1 MEEHAYPLQLYY
13 NTQIVLLHKK
23 LIFVFEMRKLILVVS
38 MYFVKLFDIRID
50 ADLIQEEVAKILGVT
65 QENYSRWETG
75 KEFIPLNKL
84 NILCN
89 YFHVSMDYALG
100 LDENKTYKEVS
111 LDKNIIGKRLRE
123 FRHNIGI
130 TQKEL
135 AKILNTTQSTISAYE
150 RGHTLILASF
160 AYELA
165 KKYNLSLDW
174 LVSRS
179 NTMFISKK

>member
-23 LIFVFEMRKLILVVS
+23 LIFIFEMRKLILVVS

-150 RGHTLILASF
+150 KGHTLILASF
-160 AYELA
+160 AYQLG

>member
-1 MEEHAYPLQLYY
+1 
-13 NTQIVLLHKK
+13 
-23 LIFVFEMRKLILVVS
+23 MRKLILVVS

-50 ADLIQEEVAKILGVT
+50 ADLTQEEVAKILGVT

-75 KEFIPLNKL
+75 KEFIPLSKL

-100 LDENKTYKEVS
+100 LDDNKKYKEVT
-111 LDKNIIGKRLRE
+111 LDKKLIGTRLKE

-174 LVSRS
+174 LTNRHK
-179 NTMFISKK
+179 TMFISQK

>member
-1 MEEHAYPLQLYY
+1 
-13 NTQIVLLHKK
+13 
-23 LIFVFEMRKLILVVS
+23 
-38 MYFVKLFDIRID
+38 MYFAKLFDIRID

-84 NILCN
+84 NTLCN

-100 LDENKTYKEVS
+100 LDDNKNYQEVS
-111 LDKNIIGKRLRE
+111 LDKKIIGDRLRE
-123 FRHNIGI
+123 FRHSLGL

-135 AKILNTTQSTISAYE
+135 AKVLNTTQSTISAYE
-150 RGHTLILASF
+150 KGHTLILASF

>member
-1 MEEHAYPLQLYY
+1 MYY
-13 NTQIVLLHKK
+13 
-23 LIFVFEMRKLILVVS
+23 E
-38 MYFVKLFDIRID
+38 KLFDIRID
-50 ADLIQEEVAKILGVT
+50 ADLTQEGIAKILGVT

-75 KEFIPLNKL
+75 KEFIPLSKL
-84 NILCN
+84 NVLCN

-100 LDENKTYKEVS
+100 LDDNKNYKEVA
-111 LDKNIIGKRLRE
+111 LDKKLIGTRLKE

-130 TQKEL
+130 TQKEV

-160 AYELA
+160 AYQLG

>member
-1 MEEHAYPLQLYY
+1 
-13 NTQIVLLHKK
+13 
-23 LIFVFEMRKLILVVS
+23 MRKLILVVS

-100 LDENKTYKEVS
+100 LDDNKIYKEVS

-123 FRHNIGI
+123 FRHNLGI

-150 RGHTLILASF
+150 RGDTLILASF
-160 AYELA
+160 AYQLG

-174 LVSRS
+174 LVNRS

>member
-1 MEEHAYPLQLYY
+1 MYY
-13 NTQIVLLHKK
+13 
-23 LIFVFEMRKLILVVS
+23 E
-38 MYFVKLFDIRID
+38 KLFDIRID

-89 YFHVSMDYALG
+89 YFNVSMDYALG

-111 LDKNIIGKRLRE
+111 LDKNIIGTSLRE

-130 TQKEL
+130 TQTEL

-174 LVSRS
+174 LTNRH
-179 NTMFISKK
+179 NKMFISQK

>member
-1 MEEHAYPLQLYY
+1 
-13 NTQIVLLHKK
+13 
-23 LIFVFEMRKLILVVS
+23 MRKLILVVS
-38 MYFVKLFDIRID
+38 MYYEKLFDIRID
-50 ADLIQEEVAKILGVT
+50 ADLTQEGIAKILGVT

-75 KEFIPLNKL
+75 KEFIPLSKL
-84 NILCN
+84 NVLCN

-111 LDKNIIGKRLRE
+111 LDKNIIGTRLRE

-150 RGHTLILASF
+150 KGHTLILASF
-160 AYELA
+160 AYQLG

-174 LVSRS
+174 LTNRH
-179 NTMFISKK
+179 NTMFISQK